1 MRRRT
6 LLGIARPWQ
15 CVELGKWLG
24 SGPQRCLAVGE
35 RLQCRAGGRTV
46 GGCRLFWGI
55 AWALARARLRKTR
68 NRIALRVAVVSH
80 SPSNFRRAA
89 KARRCRDIA
98 HLPVRAQAAHHE
110 FW

>member
-15 CVELGKWLG
+15 RVEFGKRLG
-24 SGPQRCLAVGE
+24 SDPLAVGE
-35 RLQCRAGGRTV
+35 RLQCRARGRTV